1 MEILYSK
8 QSIKFL
14 SKQEQSVRR
23 RIKEAIENLPD
34 GDVVKMRG
42 QPYYRLRV
50 GNFRVLFTRDGH
62 IIAVTKIENRGQVYQ
77 QRRM

>member
-1 MEILYSK
+1 MEIRSSK
-8 QSIKFL
+8 QAIKFL